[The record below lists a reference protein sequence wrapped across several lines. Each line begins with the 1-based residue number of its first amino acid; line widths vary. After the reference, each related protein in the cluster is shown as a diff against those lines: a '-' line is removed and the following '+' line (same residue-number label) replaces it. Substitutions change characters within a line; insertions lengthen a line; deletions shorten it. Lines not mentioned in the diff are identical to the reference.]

1 MIKNVLLIKG
11 YGTPHEDRWQAH
23 EAKHATEAGLH
34 VAYPKDIP
42 DFVDGCTPTVSAF
55 REFIAEVMGR
65 DGLEPDRTV
74 VLAHS
79 LGGNGWL
86 RILQERS
93 DIRQCLTTFLGTP
106 RDNHTGVDEVNDFF
120 PTPKLDLSEDE
131 RRRILVVGS
140 NNDSVIHEPASV
152 LGEHLSTAH
161 LTIPGAGHFM
171 PHVLHQNPTEMDL
184 GKQWMQVR
192 RLISRLH
199 LPY

>member
-23 EAKHATEAGLH
+23 EARHATEADLH
-34 VAYPKDIP
+34 VAYPEDIP
-42 DFVDGCTPTVSAF
+42 DFVDGCTPTVAAF
-55 REFIAEVMGR
+55 REFITEVMER

-86 RILQERS
+86 RILQEKA
-93 DIRQCLTTFLGTP
+93 DTRQCLTIFLGTP
-106 RDNHTGVDEVNDFF
+106 RDNLTGVEKVNNFF
-120 PTPKLDLSEDE
+120 PTPNIDLTGEE

-140 NNDSVIHEPASV
+140 NNDKVIHEHASI
-152 LGEHLSTAH
+152 LGQHLATAH

-192 RLISRLH
+192 KLISKLH
-199 LPY
+199 LQY